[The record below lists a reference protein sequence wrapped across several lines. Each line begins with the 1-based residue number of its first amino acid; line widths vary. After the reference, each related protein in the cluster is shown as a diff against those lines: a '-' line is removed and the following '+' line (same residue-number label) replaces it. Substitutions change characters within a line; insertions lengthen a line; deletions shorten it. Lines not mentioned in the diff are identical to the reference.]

1 MNSLPV
7 SSAAHSPR
15 EDAFRRLLRYAARH
29 RRVMALASLCSV
41 LNKLF
46 DIAPEILIGVA
57 VDTVVLREQ
66 SALARMG
73 VGDVKHQVLLL
84 GALTLIIWMCES
96 LFEFFYGVLWRNL
109 AQTVQHELRT
119 DAYGHVQ
126 KLEMS
131 YFENQSS
138 GNLVTILNDD
148 INQLERF
155 LDGGANSLIQVATS
169 TLLVGIVF
177 FYLAPGI
184 AALAMLPIP
193 VILLGAFYYRRHA
206 EPLYAGVR
214 KQASAVGARLA
225 NNIAGIATIKSYVAE
240 ARELDALM
248 KESRAYTEAN
258 ARAIRVS
265 SAFVPLIRMA
275 VLAGFVATLVIGG
288 FKTVDGALAVGSYS
302 VLVFLTQR
310 LLWPL
315 TNLAQTVDLYQR
327 AMASTRRVLDLL
339 ETNRRDDR
347 PNGPRDQSDD
357 VAGQHNRATAL
368 VKSDVKGRIRFN
380 AVEFAYQ
387 GRERVLHQLSFEIP
401 PGTSAAFVGTTGSGK
416 STVAKLLLRF
426 YEPSAGQILLDDHN
440 LADIDISDLRRAIAF
455 VSQDV
460 FLIDGTVAENIAYG
474 SDTTDPDKIRE
485 AARLAEA
492 EQFILALPNAFDTQV
507 GERGQR
513 LSGGQRQRISLARAI
528 LKNAPILILDEATSA
543 VDNETEAAIQRSLE
557 RVAVGRTT
565 LIIAH
570 RLTTIRNADQ
580 IFTLEGGR
588 ITQHRKREGEG
599 STN

>member
-1 MNSLPV
+1 MTTAVFPSDAPTTARHDDSL
-7 SSAAHSPR
+7 
-15 EDAFRRLLRYAARH
+15 RRLLRYAAGH
-29 RRVMALASLCSV
+29 RRTMVLASVCSV

-57 VDTVVLREQ
+57 VDTVVRREQ
-66 SALARMG
+66 STLARFG
-73 VGDVKHQVLLL
+73 LTDVKEQVLLL
-84 GALTLIIWMCES
+84 GGLTLVIWMCES

-109 AQTVQHELRT
+109 AQTVQHELRS

-169 TLLVGIVF
+169 TLLVGAVF

-193 VILLGAFYYRRHA
+193 IILLGAFYYRRHA
-206 EPLYAGVR
+206 EPLYASVR
-214 KQASAVGARLA
+214 AQASAVGARLA
-225 NNIAGIATIKSYVAE
+225 NNLAGIATIKSYVAE
-240 ARELDALM
+240 ERELGALVA
-248 KESRAYTEAN
+248 ESRAYTEAN

-275 VLAGFVATLVIGG
+275 VLVGFVATLVIGG
-288 FKTVDGALAVGSYS
+288 YKTVDHTLEVGSYS

-339 ETNRRDDR
+339 ETNRRDDHGGR
-347 PNGPRDQSDD
+347 PLAKGD
-357 VAGQHNRATAL
+357 VR
-368 VKSDVKGRIRFN
+368 GRVQFRN
-380 AVEFAYQ
+380 VDFAYE
-387 GRERVLHQLSFEIP
+387 GRSRALEQVSFEVP
-401 PGTSAAFVGTTGSGK
+401 AGSSAAFVGTTGSGK
-416 STVAKLLLRF
+416 STLVKLLLRF
-426 YEPSAGQILLDDHN
+426 YEPTAGDILLDDRK
-440 LADIDISDLRRAIAF
+440 LSDIEVSDLRRAIAF

-474 SDTTDPDKIRE
+474 SDVRDELKIRE

-492 EQFILALPNAFDTQV
+492 EQFISTLPQGFDTPV

-528 LKNAPILILDEATSA
+528 LKDAPVLILDEATSA

-580 IFTLEGGR
+580 VFTLESGR
-588 ITQHRKREGEG
+588 IVSQRRQ
-599 STN
+599 TNGNSQQ